1 MQNLA
6 IIPALLHAAILGL
19 LTAAIPLKTIATAVT
34 LAIPVVADGDGSIV
48 VDPSTREADTAK
60 SLHVLGYTAD
70 DELLLAESQ
79 GVFTVDEWATVLQAG
94 QDVCCQAVRQGLE
107 DTAMTGGGSGLE
119 SASIRAFIRSVME
132 TKIAADL
139 SWK

>member
-1 MQNLA
+1 M
-6 IIPALLHAAILGL
+6 HAAILSL

-34 LAIPVVADGDGSIV
+34 LAIPTAEEGASGSSII
-48 VDPSTREADTAK
+48 VDPSTRDADTAK

-79 GVFTVDEWATVLQAG
+79 GAFTVDEWETVLQTG
-94 QDVCCQAVRQGLE
+94 QAVCCQAVQQGLE
-107 DTAMTGGGSGLE
+107 DTPMTGAASGGLDSP
-119 SASIRAFIRSVME
+119 SVRAFIRSVME
-132 TKIAADL
+132 NKIANDL